1 MSHILSSREN
11 GNIFSTSNSLVKTS
25 YVKMIDVWY
34 FGTLC
39 VPFVEVILA
48 TWIEYLMKKKEK
60 NARAERVSSRA
71 RAKTGMRKPEQKE
84 NSSLLLLALLRML
97 QTRLL
102 PAAFAA
108 LAAAYFAAGA
118 ARKSSGH

>member
-1 MSHILSSREN
+1 M
-11 GNIFSTSNSLVKTS
+11 KTS

-48 TWIEYLMKKKEK
+48 TWIEYKKKKEK